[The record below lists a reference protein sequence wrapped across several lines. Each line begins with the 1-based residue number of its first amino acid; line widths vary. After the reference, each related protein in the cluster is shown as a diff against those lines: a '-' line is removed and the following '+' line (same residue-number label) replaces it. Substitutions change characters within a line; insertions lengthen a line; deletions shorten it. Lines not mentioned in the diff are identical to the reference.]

1 MSNLINYDQFKSV
14 FEQMK
19 TYIDSNIQHTQEL
32 SSNNSTAYTDSVKE
46 EIYDKLANEYASLE
60 TFQNYSDS
68 LSTSFQ
74 LLQYGM
80 NLKFESTG
88 NSIDDV
94 YEEMEGIK
102 KDLYANIKFDT
113 AGLVISQ
120 KDSPYSVDVSEK
132 EITFM
137 QDKQEIVKIANN
149 KLIANKV
156 VIDDTLDLGAFRF
169 IPKRNGHLSLSW
181 NDDGNL
187 VNYNYA
193 YPGVSVSA
201 LANPMCTFILDKE
214 PVKGEYYTLELDI
227 DVPDHNYAYDVYT
240 SKGEFVVSV
249 FTEQFKDGIGRKSF
263 IWNVEPDTKLTLK
276 RSCYRYI
283 NYIQNGR
290 FNDLI
295 PGSGSDKIPGWKT
308 DNADVL
314 TVYHGQGNENHREL
328 GMIYLYNESTTD
340 RHNIFQ
346 SISKDLI
353 PSGTEITVSFDID
366 WQENTK
372 GGGVWLQFYDD
383 QGNEIEE
390 YQTRLNYEDGEF
402 KRGHFS
408 VTMNTPDVNYDYMSL
423 FCVHYGLVENNYGS
437 YILVSFGNVKLEIGS
452 AETKWSESPN
462 YEETVNVVSF
472 KLYPGDEYWD
482 NSYNLLSY
490 NNMWN
495 NNTYVWNEHAKYIE
509 ISRNDM
515 FEQPTSLY
523 ARLEPDTDYM
533 FSCKTDCGWGLTGYN
548 YIEDGGFSEGLT
560 NWRTSSNNIEE
571 YTDPEYNKE
580 NTIYLYNTSSD
591 RAAIFQRINSDLIAP
606 GTEITVSFDI
616 DWESNVKD
624 CEGRIQ
630 YYSGEGEVIAEESVI
645 LNKVDGHIY
654 SGHVETTL
662 TTIDN
667 YSYFNIFFVH
677 VGCVDNS
684 IEDYRIMTVSNVKL
698 EVGDVATDFNIDTDS
713 VFMRIIAAED
723 NSQYVELTNPCLF
736 RVPSAGVWKLNFYI
750 VKGGVARS
758 FWDAKIAKVEILN
771 EEEFVNEGA
780 EDILEDWEKEEL
792 SKEGVDK

>member
-94 YEEMEGIK
+94 YEEVEGIK
-102 KDLYANIKFDT
+102 KDLYTNIKFDT

-187 VNYNYA
+187 VTPSTA
-193 YPGVSVSA
+193 YPEKTISA
-201 LANPMCTFILDKE
+201 TNNTTLHTFQLKNA
-214 PVKGEYYTLELDI
+214 PVEGQ
-227 DVPDHNYAYDVYT
+227 VYT
-240 SKGEFVVSV
+240 FELCADIPDRGSYYSIYSGSTLVESIYSQEFNA
-249 FTEQFKDGIGRKSF
+249 DGIGRKSF
-263 IWNVEPDTKLTLK
+263 RWEYGEATQLSLCFT
-276 RSCYRYI
+276 
-283 NYIQNGR
+283 
-290 FNDLI
+290 
-295 PGSGSDKIPGWKT
+295 SDV
-308 DNADVL
+308 DV
-314 TVYHGQGNENHREL
+314 
-328 GMIYLYNESTTD
+328 
-340 RHNIFQ
+340 
-346 SISKDLI
+346 KDL
-353 PSGTEITVSFDID
+353 TITSI
-366 WQENTK
+366 K
-372 GGGVWLQFYDD
+372 
-383 QGNEIEE
+383 
-390 YQTRLNYEDGEF
+390 
-402 KRGHFS
+402 
-408 VTMNTPDVNYDYMSL
+408 M
-423 FCVHYGLVENNYGS
+423 
-437 YILVSFGNVKLEIGS
+437 YI
-452 AETKWSESPN
+452 
-462 YEETVNVVSF
+462 
-472 KLYPGDEYWD
+472 GDEYWD

-495 NNTYVWNEHAKYIE
+495 NNAYIWNENAKYTK
-509 ISRNDM
+509 ISDNDM

-560 NWRTSSNNIEE
+560 NWRTSSDNIEE
-571 YTDPEYNKE
+571 YTDSEYNKE
-580 NTIYLYNTSSD
+580 NTIYLYNASSD
-591 RAAIFQRINSDLIAP
+591 RAGIFQRIDADSIAP

-630 YYSGEGEVIAEESVI
+630 YYSGEGEVITEESVI

-677 VGCVDNS
+677 AGCVDNS

-698 EVGDVATDFNIDTDS
+698 EVGDVATDFDIDADS
-713 VFMRIIAAED
+713 VFMRIIAAGD

-736 RVPSAGVWKLNFYI
+736 RVSSAGVWKLNFYI

-758 FWDAKIAKVEILN
+758 FWDAKIAKVEVLD
-771 EEEFVNEGA
+771 EEEFINEGA

-792 SKEGVDK
+792 SKEGADN